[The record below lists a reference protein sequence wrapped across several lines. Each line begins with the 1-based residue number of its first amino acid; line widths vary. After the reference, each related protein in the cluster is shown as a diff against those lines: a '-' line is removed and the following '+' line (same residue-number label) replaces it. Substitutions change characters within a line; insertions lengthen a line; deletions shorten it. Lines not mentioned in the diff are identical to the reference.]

1 MSDDPIDDYLQAL
14 IQEASVPAAAGSN
27 GQATATAAAASEA
40 PIQNPPADA
49 GQPPCP
55 PPAATAAGHSDD
67 LLAELDAAFD
77 QARAGYEQ
85 AQSAAAPLATDPEQP
100 APAAA
105 SQGADHAEPG
115 SAVDADSGNASGDD
129 LLAELDAAFDQA
141 RACYEQSQ
149 ATALPC
155 TEDPLADLDAAFDQ
169 ARAQFQQSQQA
180 DAHSTGGSDAHDE
193 QALQAAFDAA
203 RADYQQ
209 AQQHSPGRPAD
220 PASNRRIPPAPIGP
234 PVLATRPPS
243 AQPAWQAG
251 PPPPAANASEP
262 PRRAAERTSR
272 WLRLR
277 CGQQAYAL
285 ELLKVQEVVRPA
297 TLLPLRGAAPHMLG
311 VMNLRG
317 QVVPVIDLGLYLGR
331 RAVEVDAT
339 TRIVVLEE
347 HGEILGLR
355 VTAVEDVANLTDQ
368 QIESPDNARVGRMS
382 NPLFRGVARLNEC
395 AVILLDASRILQ

>member
-1 MSDDPIDDYLQAL
+1 MNTPAALDDYLL
-14 IQEASVPAAAGSN
+14 DLLGDAAA
-27 GQATATAAAASEA
+27 
-40 PIQNPPADA
+40 
-49 GQPPCP
+49 
-55 PPAATAAGHSDD
+55 PAATPSTPHVVAVATVDAGVRQNDTTAAEPPVVDATPSAPVLAVAPIRAGSEADLISDD
-67 LLAELDAAFD
+67 EFEALLDQLHGDGVPTSVVAPPVAEPAVPPPV
-77 QARAGYEQ
+77 
-85 AQSAAAPLATDPEQP
+85 AAAPALAVTPVRAGAEADVIGDDEFEALLDELHGGAAPTSRVATPAVPPTTPP
-100 APAAA
+100 APAPTVAPAA
-105 SQGADHAEPG
+105 PRALAPLP
-115 SAVDADSGNASGDD
+115 ATPY
-129 LLAELDAAFDQA
+129 LLATPPD
-141 RACYEQSQ
+141 
-149 ATALPC
+149 
-155 TEDPLADLDAAFDQ
+155 
-169 ARAQFQQSQQA
+169 
-180 DAHSTGGSDAHDE
+180 TGE
-193 QALQAAFDAA
+193 
-203 RADYQQ
+203 R
-209 AQQHSPGRPAD
+209 
-220 PASNRRIPPAPIGP
+220 
-234 PVLATRPPS
+234 
-243 AQPAWQAG
+243 
-251 PPPPAANASEP
+251 
-262 PRRAAERTSR
+262 RRATERKTR

-277 CGQQAYAL
+277 CDQQHYAL

>member
-1 MSDDPIDDYLQAL
+1 MNTPAALDDYLLDLLGDA
-14 IQEASVPAAAGSN
+14 AAPAATPSTPHVVAV
-27 GQATATAAAASEA
+27 ATVDAVARQTDATAAAPPLVDATPSVPVLAVAPIRAGSEA
-40 PIQNPPADA
+40 DLISDDEFEALLDQLHGDGVPTSVVAPPVAEPA
-49 GQPPCP
+49 VP
-55 PPAATAAGHSDD
+55 PPV
-67 LLAELDAAFD
+67 
-77 QARAGYEQ
+77 
-85 AQSAAAPLATDPEQP
+85 AAAPALAVAPVRAGAEADVIGDDEFEALLDELHGGAAPTSRVAPPPVPPTTPP
-100 APAAA
+100 APAPTVAPAA
-105 SQGADHAEPG
+105 PRALAPLP
-115 SAVDADSGNASGDD
+115 ATPY
-129 LLAELDAAFDQA
+129 LLATPPD
-141 RACYEQSQ
+141 
-149 ATALPC
+149 
-155 TEDPLADLDAAFDQ
+155 
-169 ARAQFQQSQQA
+169 
-180 DAHSTGGSDAHDE
+180 TGE
-193 QALQAAFDAA
+193 
-203 RADYQQ
+203 R
-209 AQQHSPGRPAD
+209 
-220 PASNRRIPPAPIGP
+220 
-234 PVLATRPPS
+234 
-243 AQPAWQAG
+243 
-251 PPPPAANASEP
+251 
-262 PRRAAERTSR
+262 RRATERKTR

-277 CGQQAYAL
+277 CDQQHYAL

>member
-1 MSDDPIDDYLQAL
+1 MNTPAALDDYLL
-14 IQEASVPAAAGSN
+14 DLLGDAAA
-27 GQATATAAAASEA
+27 
-40 PIQNPPADA
+40 
-49 GQPPCP
+49 
-55 PPAATAAGHSDD
+55 PAATPSTPHVVAVATVDAGVRQNDTTAAEPPVVDATPSAPVLAVAPIRAGSEADLISDD
-67 LLAELDAAFD
+67 EFEALLDQLHGDGVPTSVVAPPVAEPAVPPPV
-77 QARAGYEQ
+77 
-85 AQSAAAPLATDPEQP
+85 AAAPALAVTPVRAGAEADVIGDDEFEALLDELHGGAAPTSRVAPPPVPPTTPP
-100 APAAA
+100 APAPTVAPAA
-105 SQGADHAEPG
+105 PRALAPLP
-115 SAVDADSGNASGDD
+115 ATPY
-129 LLAELDAAFDQA
+129 LLATPPD
-141 RACYEQSQ
+141 
-149 ATALPC
+149 
-155 TEDPLADLDAAFDQ
+155 
-169 ARAQFQQSQQA
+169 
-180 DAHSTGGSDAHDE
+180 TGE
-193 QALQAAFDAA
+193 
-203 RADYQQ
+203 R
-209 AQQHSPGRPAD
+209 
-220 PASNRRIPPAPIGP
+220 
-234 PVLATRPPS
+234 
-243 AQPAWQAG
+243 
-251 PPPPAANASEP
+251 
-262 PRRAAERTSR
+262 RRATERKTR

-277 CGQQAYAL
+277 CDQQHYAL

>member
-1 MSDDPIDDYLQAL
+1 MNTPAALDDYLLDLLGDA
-14 IQEASVPAAAGSN
+14 AAPAATPSTPHVVAVATVDAGVRQN
-27 GQATATAAAASEA
+27 DTTAAAPPLVDATPSVPVLAVAPIRAGSEA
-40 PIQNPPADA
+40 DLISDDEFEALLDQLHGDGVPTSVVAPPVAEPA
-49 GQPPCP
+49 VP
-55 PPAATAAGHSDD
+55 PPV
-67 LLAELDAAFD
+67 
-77 QARAGYEQ
+77 
-85 AQSAAAPLATDPEQP
+85 AAAPALSVAPVRAGAEADVIGDDEFEALLDELHGGAAPTSRVAPPPVPPTTPP
-100 APAAA
+100 APAPTVAPAA
-105 SQGADHAEPG
+105 PRALAPLP
-115 SAVDADSGNASGDD
+115 ATPY
-129 LLAELDAAFDQA
+129 LLATPPD
-141 RACYEQSQ
+141 
-149 ATALPC
+149 
-155 TEDPLADLDAAFDQ
+155 
-169 ARAQFQQSQQA
+169 
-180 DAHSTGGSDAHDE
+180 TGE
-193 QALQAAFDAA
+193 
-203 RADYQQ
+203 R
-209 AQQHSPGRPAD
+209 
-220 PASNRRIPPAPIGP
+220 
-234 PVLATRPPS
+234 
-243 AQPAWQAG
+243 
-251 PPPPAANASEP
+251 
-262 PRRAAERTSR
+262 RRATERKTR

-277 CGQQAYAL
+277 CDQQHYAL

>member
-1 MSDDPIDDYLQAL
+1 MNTPAALYDYLLDLLGDA
-14 IQEASVPAAAGSN
+14 AAPAASPSTPHVVAV
-27 GQATATAAAASEA
+27 ATVDAVARQTDATAAAPPLVDATPSVPVLAVAPIRAGSEA
-40 PIQNPPADA
+40 DLISDDEFEALLDQLHGDGVPTSVVAPPVAEPA
-49 GQPPCP
+49 VP
-55 PPAATAAGHSDD
+55 PPV
-67 LLAELDAAFD
+67 
-77 QARAGYEQ
+77 
-85 AQSAAAPLATDPEQP
+85 AAAPALAVAPVRAGAEADVIGDDEFEALLDELHGGAAPTSRVAPPPVPPTTPP
-100 APAAA
+100 APAPTVAPAA
-105 SQGADHAEPG
+105 PRALAPLP
-115 SAVDADSGNASGDD
+115 ATPY
-129 LLAELDAAFDQA
+129 LLATPPD
-141 RACYEQSQ
+141 
-149 ATALPC
+149 
-155 TEDPLADLDAAFDQ
+155 
-169 ARAQFQQSQQA
+169 
-180 DAHSTGGSDAHDE
+180 TGE
-193 QALQAAFDAA
+193 
-203 RADYQQ
+203 R
-209 AQQHSPGRPAD
+209 
-220 PASNRRIPPAPIGP
+220 
-234 PVLATRPPS
+234 
-243 AQPAWQAG
+243 
-251 PPPPAANASEP
+251 
-262 PRRAAERTSR
+262 RRATERKTR

-277 CGQQAYAL
+277 CDQQHYAL

>member
-1 MSDDPIDDYLQAL
+1 MNTPAALDDYLL
-14 IQEASVPAAAGSN
+14 DLLGDAAA
-27 GQATATAAAASEA
+27 
-40 PIQNPPADA
+40 
-49 GQPPCP
+49 
-55 PPAATAAGHSDD
+55 PAATPSTPHVVAVATVDAGVRQNDTTAAEPPVVDATPSAPVLAVAPIRAGSEADLISDD
-67 LLAELDAAFD
+67 EFEALLDQLHGDGVPTSVVAPPVAEPAVPPPV
-77 QARAGYEQ
+77 
-85 AQSAAAPLATDPEQP
+85 AAAPALAVTPVRAGAEADVIGDDEFEALLDELHGGAAPTSRVATPAVPPTTPP
-100 APAAA
+100 APAPTVAHAA
-105 SQGADHAEPG
+105 PRALAPLP
-115 SAVDADSGNASGDD
+115 ATPY
-129 LLAELDAAFDQA
+129 LLATPPD
-141 RACYEQSQ
+141 
-149 ATALPC
+149 
-155 TEDPLADLDAAFDQ
+155 
-169 ARAQFQQSQQA
+169 
-180 DAHSTGGSDAHDE
+180 TGE
-193 QALQAAFDAA
+193 
-203 RADYQQ
+203 R
-209 AQQHSPGRPAD
+209 
-220 PASNRRIPPAPIGP
+220 
-234 PVLATRPPS
+234 
-243 AQPAWQAG
+243 
-251 PPPPAANASEP
+251 
-262 PRRAAERTSR
+262 RRATERKTR

-277 CGQQAYAL
+277 CDQQHYAL

>member
-1 MSDDPIDDYLQAL
+1 MNTPAALDDYLL
-14 IQEASVPAAAGSN
+14 DLLGDAAA
-27 GQATATAAAASEA
+27 
-40 PIQNPPADA
+40 
-49 GQPPCP
+49 
-55 PPAATAAGHSDD
+55 PAATPSTPHVVAVATVDAGVRQNDTTAAEPPIVDATLSAPVLAVAPIRAGSEADLISDD
-67 LLAELDAAFD
+67 EFEALLDQLHGDGVPTSVVAPPVAEPAVPPPV
-77 QARAGYEQ
+77 
-85 AQSAAAPLATDPEQP
+85 AAAPALAVAPVRAGAEADVIGDDEFEALLDELHGGAAPTSRVATPAVPPTTPP
-100 APAAA
+100 APAPTVAPAA
-105 SQGADHAEPG
+105 PRALAPLP
-115 SAVDADSGNASGDD
+115 ATPY
-129 LLAELDAAFDQA
+129 LLATPPD
-141 RACYEQSQ
+141 
-149 ATALPC
+149 
-155 TEDPLADLDAAFDQ
+155 
-169 ARAQFQQSQQA
+169 
-180 DAHSTGGSDAHDE
+180 TGE
-193 QALQAAFDAA
+193 
-203 RADYQQ
+203 R
-209 AQQHSPGRPAD
+209 
-220 PASNRRIPPAPIGP
+220 
-234 PVLATRPPS
+234 
-243 AQPAWQAG
+243 
-251 PPPPAANASEP
+251 
-262 PRRAAERTSR
+262 RRATERKTR

-277 CGQQAYAL
+277 CDQQHYAL

>member
-1 MSDDPIDDYLQAL
+1 MNTPAALDDYLL
-14 IQEASVPAAAGSN
+14 DLLGDAAA
-27 GQATATAAAASEA
+27 
-40 PIQNPPADA
+40 
-49 GQPPCP
+49 
-55 PPAATAAGHSDD
+55 PAATPSTPHVVAVATVDAVARQNETTAAEPPVFDATPSAPVLAVAPIRAGSEADLISDD
-67 LLAELDAAFD
+67 EFEALLDQLHGDGVPTSVVAPPVAEPAVPPPV
-77 QARAGYEQ
+77 
-85 AQSAAAPLATDPEQP
+85 AAAPALAVAPVRAGAEADVIGDDEFEALLDELHGGAAPTSRVAPPPVPPTTPP
-100 APAAA
+100 APAPTVAPAA
-105 SQGADHAEPG
+105 PRALAPLP
-115 SAVDADSGNASGDD
+115 ATPY
-129 LLAELDAAFDQA
+129 LLATPPD
-141 RACYEQSQ
+141 
-149 ATALPC
+149 
-155 TEDPLADLDAAFDQ
+155 
-169 ARAQFQQSQQA
+169 
-180 DAHSTGGSDAHDE
+180 TGE
-193 QALQAAFDAA
+193 
-203 RADYQQ
+203 R
-209 AQQHSPGRPAD
+209 
-220 PASNRRIPPAPIGP
+220 
-234 PVLATRPPS
+234 
-243 AQPAWQAG
+243 
-251 PPPPAANASEP
+251 
-262 PRRAAERTSR
+262 RRATERKTR

-277 CGQQAYAL
+277 CDQQHYAL

>member
-1 MSDDPIDDYLQAL
+1 MNTPAALDDYLL
-14 IQEASVPAAAGSN
+14 DLLGDAAA
-27 GQATATAAAASEA
+27 
-40 PIQNPPADA
+40 
-49 GQPPCP
+49 
-55 PPAATAAGHSDD
+55 PAATPSTPHVVAVATVDAGVRQNDTTAAEPPVVDATPSAPVLAVAPIRAGSEADLISDD
-67 LLAELDAAFD
+67 EFEALLDQLHGDGVPTSVVAPPVAEPAVPPPV
-77 QARAGYEQ
+77 
-85 AQSAAAPLATDPEQP
+85 AAAPALAVAPVRAGAEADVIGDDEFEALLDELHGGAAPTSRVATPAVPPTTPP
-100 APAAA
+100 APAPTVAPAA
-105 SQGADHAEPG
+105 PRALAPLP
-115 SAVDADSGNASGDD
+115 ATPY
-129 LLAELDAAFDQA
+129 LLATPPD
-141 RACYEQSQ
+141 
-149 ATALPC
+149 
-155 TEDPLADLDAAFDQ
+155 
-169 ARAQFQQSQQA
+169 
-180 DAHSTGGSDAHDE
+180 TGE
-193 QALQAAFDAA
+193 
-203 RADYQQ
+203 R
-209 AQQHSPGRPAD
+209 
-220 PASNRRIPPAPIGP
+220 
-234 PVLATRPPS
+234 
-243 AQPAWQAG
+243 
-251 PPPPAANASEP
+251 
-262 PRRAAERTSR
+262 RRATDRKTR

-277 CGQQAYAL
+277 CDQQHYAL

>member
-1 MSDDPIDDYLQAL
+1 MNTPAALDDYLL
-14 IQEASVPAAAGSN
+14 DLLGDAAA
-27 GQATATAAAASEA
+27 
-40 PIQNPPADA
+40 
-49 GQPPCP
+49 
-55 PPAATAAGHSDD
+55 PAATPSTPHVVAVATVDAVARQNDTTAAEPPVVDATPSAPVLAVAPIRAGSEADLISDD
-67 LLAELDAAFD
+67 EFEALLDQLHGDGVPTSVVAPPVAEPAVPPPV
-77 QARAGYEQ
+77 
-85 AQSAAAPLATDPEQP
+85 AAAPALAVAPVRAGAEADVIGDDEFEALLDELHGGAAPTSRVATPAVPPTTPP
-100 APAAA
+100 APAPTVAPAA
-105 SQGADHAEPG
+105 PRALAPLP
-115 SAVDADSGNASGDD
+115 ATPY
-129 LLAELDAAFDQA
+129 LLATPPD
-141 RACYEQSQ
+141 
-149 ATALPC
+149 
-155 TEDPLADLDAAFDQ
+155 
-169 ARAQFQQSQQA
+169 
-180 DAHSTGGSDAHDE
+180 TGE
-193 QALQAAFDAA
+193 
-203 RADYQQ
+203 R
-209 AQQHSPGRPAD
+209 
-220 PASNRRIPPAPIGP
+220 
-234 PVLATRPPS
+234 
-243 AQPAWQAG
+243 
-251 PPPPAANASEP
+251 
-262 PRRAAERTSR
+262 RRATERKTR

-277 CGQQAYAL
+277 CDQQHYAL

>member
-1 MSDDPIDDYLQAL
+1 MNTPAALDDYLLDLLGDA
-14 IQEASVPAAAGSN
+14 AAPAATPSTPHVVAV
-27 GQATATAAAASEA
+27 ATVDAVARQTDATAAEPPLVDATPSVPVLAVAPIRAGSEA
-40 PIQNPPADA
+40 DLISDDEFEALLDQLHGDGVPTSVVAPPVAEPA
-49 GQPPCP
+49 IP
-55 PPAATAAGHSDD
+55 PPV
-67 LLAELDAAFD
+67 
-77 QARAGYEQ
+77 
-85 AQSAAAPLATDPEQP
+85 AAAPALAVAPVRAGAEADVIGDDEFEALLDELHGGAAPTSRVATPPVPPTTPP
-100 APAAA
+100 APAPTVAPAA
-105 SQGADHAEPG
+105 PRALAPLP
-115 SAVDADSGNASGDD
+115 ATPY
-129 LLAELDAAFDQA
+129 LLATPPD
-141 RACYEQSQ
+141 
-149 ATALPC
+149 
-155 TEDPLADLDAAFDQ
+155 
-169 ARAQFQQSQQA
+169 
-180 DAHSTGGSDAHDE
+180 TGE
-193 QALQAAFDAA
+193 
-203 RADYQQ
+203 R
-209 AQQHSPGRPAD
+209 
-220 PASNRRIPPAPIGP
+220 
-234 PVLATRPPS
+234 
-243 AQPAWQAG
+243 
-251 PPPPAANASEP
+251 
-262 PRRAAERTSR
+262 RRATERKTR

-277 CGQQAYAL
+277 CDQQHYAL

>member
-1 MSDDPIDDYLQAL
+1 MNTPAALDDYLL
-14 IQEASVPAAAGSN
+14 DLLGDAAAPAPPPSTPHVVAV
-27 GQATATAAAASEA
+27 ATIDAVARQTDATAAEPPIVDATLSAPVLAVAPIRAGSEA
-40 PIQNPPADA
+40 DLISDDEFEALLDQLHGDGVPTSVVAPPVAEPA
-49 GQPPCP
+49 VP
-55 PPAATAAGHSDD
+55 PPV
-67 LLAELDAAFD
+67 
-77 QARAGYEQ
+77 
-85 AQSAAAPLATDPEQP
+85 AAAPALAVAPVRAGAEADVIGDDEFEALLDELHGGAAPTSRVATPAVPPTTPP
-100 APAAA
+100 APAPTVAPAA
-105 SQGADHAEPG
+105 PRALAPLP
-115 SAVDADSGNASGDD
+115 ATPY
-129 LLAELDAAFDQA
+129 LLATPPD
-141 RACYEQSQ
+141 
-149 ATALPC
+149 
-155 TEDPLADLDAAFDQ
+155 
-169 ARAQFQQSQQA
+169 
-180 DAHSTGGSDAHDE
+180 TGE
-193 QALQAAFDAA
+193 
-203 RADYQQ
+203 R
-209 AQQHSPGRPAD
+209 
-220 PASNRRIPPAPIGP
+220 
-234 PVLATRPPS
+234 
-243 AQPAWQAG
+243 
-251 PPPPAANASEP
+251 
-262 PRRAAERTSR
+262 RRATERKTR

-277 CGQQAYAL
+277 CDQQHYAL

>member
-1 MSDDPIDDYLQAL
+1 MNTPAALDDYLLDLLGDA
-14 IQEASVPAAAGSN
+14 AAPAATPSTPHVVAV
-27 GQATATAAAASEA
+27 ATVDAVARQTDATAAAPPLVDATPSAPVLAVAPIRAGSEA
-40 PIQNPPADA
+40 DLISDDEFEALLDQLHGDGVPTSVVAPPVAEPA
-49 GQPPCP
+49 VP
-55 PPAATAAGHSDD
+55 PPV
-67 LLAELDAAFD
+67 
-77 QARAGYEQ
+77 
-85 AQSAAAPLATDPEQP
+85 AAAPALAVAPVRAGAEADVIGDDEFEALLDELHGGAAPTSRVATPAVPPTTPP
-100 APAAA
+100 APAAPRA
-105 SQGADHAEPG
+105 LAPLPATPY
-115 SAVDADSGNASGDD
+115 
-129 LLAELDAAFDQA
+129 LLATPPD
-141 RACYEQSQ
+141 
-149 ATALPC
+149 
-155 TEDPLADLDAAFDQ
+155 
-169 ARAQFQQSQQA
+169 
-180 DAHSTGGSDAHDE
+180 TGE
-193 QALQAAFDAA
+193 
-203 RADYQQ
+203 R
-209 AQQHSPGRPAD
+209 
-220 PASNRRIPPAPIGP
+220 
-234 PVLATRPPS
+234 
-243 AQPAWQAG
+243 
-251 PPPPAANASEP
+251 
-262 PRRAAERTSR
+262 RRATERKTR

-277 CGQQAYAL
+277 CDQQHYAL

>member
-1 MSDDPIDDYLQAL
+1 MNTPAALDDYLLDLLGDA
-14 IQEASVPAAAGSN
+14 AAPAATPSTPHVVAV
-27 GQATATAAAASEA
+27 ATVDAVARQTDATAAEPPIVDATPSVPVLAVAPIRAGSEA
-40 PIQNPPADA
+40 DLISDDEFEALLDQLHGDGVPTSVVAPPVAEPA
-49 GQPPCP
+49 VP
-55 PPAATAAGHSDD
+55 PPV
-67 LLAELDAAFD
+67 
-77 QARAGYEQ
+77 
-85 AQSAAAPLATDPEQP
+85 AAAPALAVTPVRAGAEADVIGDDEFEALLDELHGGAAPTSRVATPAVPPTTPP
-100 APAAA
+100 APAPTVTPAA
-105 SQGADHAEPG
+105 PRALAPLP
-115 SAVDADSGNASGDD
+115 ATPY
-129 LLAELDAAFDQA
+129 LLATPPD
-141 RACYEQSQ
+141 
-149 ATALPC
+149 
-155 TEDPLADLDAAFDQ
+155 
-169 ARAQFQQSQQA
+169 
-180 DAHSTGGSDAHDE
+180 TGE
-193 QALQAAFDAA
+193 
-203 RADYQQ
+203 R
-209 AQQHSPGRPAD
+209 
-220 PASNRRIPPAPIGP
+220 
-234 PVLATRPPS
+234 
-243 AQPAWQAG
+243 
-251 PPPPAANASEP
+251 
-262 PRRAAERTSR
+262 RRATERKTR

-277 CGQQAYAL
+277 CDQQHYAL

>member
-1 MSDDPIDDYLQAL
+1 MNTPAALDDYLL
-14 IQEASVPAAAGSN
+14 DLLGDAAA
-27 GQATATAAAASEA
+27 
-40 PIQNPPADA
+40 
-49 GQPPCP
+49 
-55 PPAATAAGHSDD
+55 PAATPSTPHVVAVATVDAGVRQNDTTAAEPPVVDATPSAPLLAVAPIRAGSEADLISDD
-67 LLAELDAAFD
+67 EFEALLDQLHGDGVPTSVVAPPVAEPAVPPPV
-77 QARAGYEQ
+77 
-85 AQSAAAPLATDPEQP
+85 AAAPALAVAPVRAGAEADVIGDDEFEALLDELHGGAAPTSRVATPAVPPTTPP
-100 APAAA
+100 APAPTVAPAA
-105 SQGADHAEPG
+105 PRALAPLP
-115 SAVDADSGNASGDD
+115 ATPY
-129 LLAELDAAFDQA
+129 LLATPPD
-141 RACYEQSQ
+141 
-149 ATALPC
+149 
-155 TEDPLADLDAAFDQ
+155 
-169 ARAQFQQSQQA
+169 
-180 DAHSTGGSDAHDE
+180 TGE
-193 QALQAAFDAA
+193 
-203 RADYQQ
+203 R
-209 AQQHSPGRPAD
+209 
-220 PASNRRIPPAPIGP
+220 
-234 PVLATRPPS
+234 
-243 AQPAWQAG
+243 
-251 PPPPAANASEP
+251 
-262 PRRAAERTSR
+262 RRATERKTR

-277 CGQQAYAL
+277 CDQQHYAL

>member
-1 MSDDPIDDYLQAL
+1 MNTPAALDDYLLDLLGDA
-14 IQEASVPAAAGSN
+14 AAPAATPSTPHVVAVATVDAGVRQN
-27 GQATATAAAASEA
+27 DATAAAPPLVDATPSVPVLAVAPIRAGSEA
-40 PIQNPPADA
+40 DLISDDEFEALLDQLHGDGVPTSVVAPPVAEPA
-49 GQPPCP
+49 VP
-55 PPAATAAGHSDD
+55 PPV
-67 LLAELDAAFD
+67 
-77 QARAGYEQ
+77 
-85 AQSAAAPLATDPEQP
+85 AAAPALAVAPVRAGAEADVIGDDEFEALLDELHGGAAPTSRVAPPPVPPTTPP
-100 APAAA
+100 APAPTVAPAA
-105 SQGADHAEPG
+105 PRALAPLP
-115 SAVDADSGNASGDD
+115 ATPY
-129 LLAELDAAFDQA
+129 LLATPPD
-141 RACYEQSQ
+141 
-149 ATALPC
+149 
-155 TEDPLADLDAAFDQ
+155 
-169 ARAQFQQSQQA
+169 
-180 DAHSTGGSDAHDE
+180 TGE
-193 QALQAAFDAA
+193 
-203 RADYQQ
+203 R
-209 AQQHSPGRPAD
+209 
-220 PASNRRIPPAPIGP
+220 
-234 PVLATRPPS
+234 
-243 AQPAWQAG
+243 
-251 PPPPAANASEP
+251 
-262 PRRAAERTSR
+262 RRATERKTR

-277 CGQQAYAL
+277 CDQQHYAL

>member
-1 MSDDPIDDYLQAL
+1 MNTPAALDDYLL
-14 IQEASVPAAAGSN
+14 DLLGDAAA
-27 GQATATAAAASEA
+27 
-40 PIQNPPADA
+40 
-49 GQPPCP
+49 
-55 PPAATAAGHSDD
+55 PAATPSTPHLVAVPPPV
-67 LLAELDAAFD
+67 
-77 QARAGYEQ
+77 
-85 AQSAAAPLATDPEQP
+85 AAAPALAVAPVRAGAEADVIDDDEFEALLDELHGGAAPTSRVATPAVPPTTPP
-100 APAAA
+100 APAPTVAPAA
-105 SQGADHAEPG
+105 PRALAPLP
-115 SAVDADSGNASGDD
+115 ATPY
-129 LLAELDAAFDQA
+129 LLATPPD
-141 RACYEQSQ
+141 
-149 ATALPC
+149 
-155 TEDPLADLDAAFDQ
+155 
-169 ARAQFQQSQQA
+169 
-180 DAHSTGGSDAHDE
+180 TGE
-193 QALQAAFDAA
+193 
-203 RADYQQ
+203 R
-209 AQQHSPGRPAD
+209 
-220 PASNRRIPPAPIGP
+220 
-234 PVLATRPPS
+234 
-243 AQPAWQAG
+243 
-251 PPPPAANASEP
+251 
-262 PRRAAERTSR
+262 RRATERKTR

-277 CGQQAYAL
+277 CDQQHYAL

>member
-1 MSDDPIDDYLQAL
+1 MNTPAALDDYLLDLLGDA
-14 IQEASVPAAAGSN
+14 AAPAATPSTPHVVAV
-27 GQATATAAAASEA
+27 ATVDAVARQTDATAAEPPIVNATPSVPVLAVAPIRAGSEA
-40 PIQNPPADA
+40 DLISDDEFEALLDQLHGDGVPTSVVAPPVAEPA
-49 GQPPCP
+49 VP
-55 PPAATAAGHSDD
+55 PPV
-67 LLAELDAAFD
+67 
-77 QARAGYEQ
+77 
-85 AQSAAAPLATDPEQP
+85 AAAPALAVTPVRAGAEADVIGDDEFEALLDELHGGAAPTSRVATPAVPPTTPP
-100 APAAA
+100 APAPTVAPAA
-105 SQGADHAEPG
+105 PRALAPLP
-115 SAVDADSGNASGDD
+115 ATPY
-129 LLAELDAAFDQA
+129 LLATPPD
-141 RACYEQSQ
+141 
-149 ATALPC
+149 
-155 TEDPLADLDAAFDQ
+155 
-169 ARAQFQQSQQA
+169 
-180 DAHSTGGSDAHDE
+180 TGE
-193 QALQAAFDAA
+193 
-203 RADYQQ
+203 R
-209 AQQHSPGRPAD
+209 
-220 PASNRRIPPAPIGP
+220 
-234 PVLATRPPS
+234 
-243 AQPAWQAG
+243 
-251 PPPPAANASEP
+251 
-262 PRRAAERTSR
+262 RRATERKTR

-277 CGQQAYAL
+277 CDQQHYAL